1 MSERELI
8 RELHRYLSESITSNE
23 LKDWVFEHLQDVLE
37 TGDSDLVR
45 RMDEANVLLMELSD
59 NFIDEEEFMRSID
72 GIVRDSET
80 LIQKWDP
87 SMENNWDSPSM
98 EDNKDNIG
106 VTIEKRAVLNRQV
119 FDLLLSQNFGF
130 EQ

>member
-1 MSERELI
+1 
-8 RELHRYLSESITSNE
+8 
-23 LKDWVFEHLQDVLE
+23 
-37 TGDSDLVR
+37 
-45 RMDEANVLLMELSD
+45 
-59 NFIDEEEFMRSID
+59 
-72 GIVRDSET
+72 
-80 LIQKWDP
+80 
-87 SMENNWDSPSM
+87 M

>member
-1 MSERELI
+1 MSERELL
-8 RELHRYLSESITSNE
+8 RELHRYLSGSITSNE
-23 LKDWVFEHLQDVLE
+23 LKDWVFEHLQDVLR

-59 NFIDEEEFMRSID
+59 NFIDEEEFMQSID

-80 LIQKWDP
+80 FSEPFIIHKWDP
-87 SMENNWDSPSM
+87 NM

-106 VTIEKRAVLNRQV
+106 VTIEKRAVLNIQV

-130 EQ
+130 E